1 MKLFKKLAA
10 IHSESCRENKM
21 RGFISAWIKRNV
33 PAASVTEDVSGNMY
47 IKRGDSDTYPCVVAH
62 LDQVQDEYPEDI
74 KIQETSDI
82 IFSWSPSLKSQ
93 CGLGADDKCGIW
105 IALKMLKKHPAI
117 KIAFFS
123 GEESGCVG
131 SCRADMDFFA
141 DVRFVI
147 EPDRR
152 GFSDIITSIGGL
164 DICSLEFL
172 EAMPYEK
179 YGFKETR
186 GAMTDVETLVSQGIG
201 VACINVSCGYYEP
214 HTSDEYVIK
223 EDMLNTL
230 AFIDEVI
237 ETCTDRYDLVP
248 FEEDICGTGEDL
260 AYVESGLDYRTFFD
274 GRVGYDDWWV
284 NDSFEDRRQE
294 RKNQLAS
301 AGEELYAMN
310 DEDTGDGHQNMG
322 DVWEGEY
329 TALSVD
335 DWKEIQLEYIREN
348 GTLDGHEKELGEAYR
363 IVGVIKAFDS
373 VPSPRYMYERYHEAL
388 PTLTV
393 NDWTNLLK
401 YAVSSA
407 IPGMKGEW
415 RRRI

>member
-1 MKLFKKLAA
+1 
-10 IHSESCRENKM
+10 M

-33 PAASVTEDVSGNMY
+33 PAASVTEDESGNMY
-47 IKRGDSDTYPCVVAH
+47 IKRGESDTYPCVVAH

-74 KIQETSDI
+74 SIQETNDI
-82 IFSWSPSLKSQ
+82 IFSWSPSRKTQ

-105 IALKMLKKHPAI
+105 MALKMLKKHPVI

-131 SCRADMDFFA
+131 SCRADMEFFA

-152 GFSDIITSIGGL
+152 GNSDLITSIGCL

-172 EAMPYEK
+172 DAMPYEK
-179 YGFKETR
+179 YGFKEED
-186 GAMTDVETLVSQGIG
+186 GLMTDVEALVSQGVG
-201 VACINVSCGYYEP
+201 VACINVSCGYYAP
-214 HTSDEYVIK
+214 HTENEYVVK

-237 ETCTDRYDLVP
+237 TTCTDRYDHTP
-248 FEEDICGTGEDL
+248 FEEDVYQTGEDVG
-260 AYVESGLDYRTFFD
+260 YMESGQDYRTFYD
-274 GRVGYDDWWV
+274 GRVDNDDWW
-284 NDSFEDRRQE
+284 NKDSWQARRQE
-294 RKNQLAS
+294 YKSQLA
-301 AGEELYAMN
+301 AAEEELYAMN
-310 DEDTGDGHQNMG
+310 DEDTGDEHQNLG
-322 DVWEGEY
+322 DVWKEQY

-335 DWKEIQLEYIREN
+335 EWKEIQLEYIREN
-348 GTLDGHEKELGEAYR
+348 NTLDGHEKELGKAYG

-373 VPSPRYMYERYHEAL
+373 VPSPRYMYEKYHETL

-401 YAVSSA
+401 YAVSSVMPDMRKKW
-407 IPGMKGEW
+407 I
-415 RRRI
+415 I